1 MRNQR
6 LTRVR
11 IIQRSTGILL
21 RVMMSDP
28 TTLPESFGS
37 SRRVKRVYTI
47 DACHLSDVIVMHIVH
62 ETGSRQGL
70 NG

>member
-1 MRNQR
+1 
-6 LTRVR
+6 
-11 IIQRSTGILL
+11 
-21 RVMMSDP
+21 MSDP